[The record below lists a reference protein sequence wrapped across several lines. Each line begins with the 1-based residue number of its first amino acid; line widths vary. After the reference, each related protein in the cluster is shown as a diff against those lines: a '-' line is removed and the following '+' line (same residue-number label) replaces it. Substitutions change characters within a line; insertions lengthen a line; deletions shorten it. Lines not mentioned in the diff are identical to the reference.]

1 VLFVPF
7 VANLPMTIFDVCSVV
22 RETSFQIH
30 RYFRSG
36 HLEKIYAN
44 ALAHRRKKQSIH
56 LEQEHPIEVF
66 DEDGTL
72 LGHYVADFLIEQQLV
87 VELKACSTIAPEH
100 IAQVLGYLRGTR
112 LNHGM
117 LINFGAPQLQVRKLI
132 L

>member
-1 VLFVPF
+1 M
-7 VANLPMTIFDVCSVV
+7 AIFDVCSVV
-22 RETSFQIH
+22 RETSSQIH
-30 RYFRSG
+30 CYFKSG

-44 ALAHRRKKQSIH
+44 ALAHRLRKHSINF
-56 LEQEHPIEVF
+56 EQEHPIEVF

-72 LGHYVADFLIEQQLV
+72 LGHYVADFLIEGQLV

-112 LNHGM
+112 LQHGM
-117 LINFGAPQLQVRKLI
+117 LINFGAPRLQVRKLI

>member
-1 VLFVPF
+1 VH
-7 VANLPMTIFDVCSVV
+7 TWK
-22 RETSFQIH
+22 
-30 RYFRSG
+30 RS
-36 HLEKIYAN
+36 IAN
-44 ALAHRRKKQSIH
+44 ALAHRLKKRSIH

-117 LINFGAPQLQVRKLI
+117 LINFGAPQLRVRKLI

>member
-7 VANLPMTIFDVCSVV
+7 VANLPMTILDVCSIV

-44 ALAHRRKKQSIH
+44 ALAHRLKKQSIH

-72 LGHYVADFLIEQQLV
+72 LGYVADFLIEQQLV

>member
-1 VLFVPF
+1 
-7 VANLPMTIFDVCSVV
+7 MTIFELSSVV

-36 HLEKIYAN
+36 HLEKIYSN
-44 ALAHRRKKQSIH
+44 ALAHRLRKQSIH
-56 LEQEHPIEVF
+56 FEQEHPIEVF

-72 LGHYVADFLIEQQLV
+72 LGHYVADFLIEAQLI
-87 VELKACSTIAPEH
+87 VELKACTTIAPEH
-100 IAQVLGYLRGTR
+100 IAQVLGYLRGTH
-112 LNHGM
+112 LKHGL

>member
-1 VLFVPF
+1 MLFVPF

-22 RETSFQIH
+22 RETSFEIH

-44 ALAHRRKKQSIH
+44 ALAHRLKKQSIH
-56 LEQEHPIEVF
+56 LEQERPIEVF

-72 LGHYVADFLIEQQLV
+72 VGHYVADFLIEQQLV